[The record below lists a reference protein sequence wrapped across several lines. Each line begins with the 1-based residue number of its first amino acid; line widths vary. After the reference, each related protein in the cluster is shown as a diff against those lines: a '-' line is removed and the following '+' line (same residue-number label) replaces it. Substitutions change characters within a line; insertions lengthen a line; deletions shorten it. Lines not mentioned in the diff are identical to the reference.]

1 VRSSGFVKFG
11 LFAVLAGA
19 VVLFFLLGGHRYID
33 LETIKASRTA
43 LLEYR
48 DGHFALALIVAAALF
63 ALSTALSLPIAT
75 LLSLLIGLLFGRYVG
90 TLVIAISGT
99 VGATILFVA
108 ARYIFADFLR
118 PRVASSIGRLDGALR
133 GHAFTYLAMLRI
145 IPIVPFWLVN
155 LVSAFTAIDT
165 RTYAA
170 ATLAGMIPISFIWA
184 SLGESLEQIESLR
197 DALSG
202 TTLIALT
209 ALGVLGLLAI
219 ALRSFLLDRKV
230 ANAGD

>member
-1 VRSSGFVKFG
+1 VRRSGYVKFG
-11 LFAVLAGA
+11 VFAVLAGG
-19 VVLFFLLGGHRYID
+19 VLLFFLLGGHRYID

-48 DGHFALALIVAAALF
+48 DGHFALALLIAAVLF
-63 ALSTALSLPIAT
+63 AISTALSLPIAT
-75 LLSLLIGLLFGRYVG
+75 LLSLLIGLLFGRYLG

-108 ARYIFADFLR
+108 ARYIFAGFLK
-118 PRVASSIGRLDGALR
+118 PRVAGSVGKLDAALR
-133 GHAFTYLAMLRI
+133 GHAFTYLALLRI

-165 RTYAA
+165 RTYAV
-170 ATLAGMIPISFIWA
+170 ATLAGLIPISFIWA
-184 SLGESLEQIESLR
+184 SLGESLEQIESMR

-202 TTLIALT
+202 STLLALIALG
-209 ALGVLGLLAI
+209 ALGLAAI
-219 ALRSFLLDRKV
+219 VMRTYVLDRKV
-230 ANAGD
+230 GNAG